1 MKNVWLVTTTT
12 KLISISPALLGS
24 VILWMSSL
32 VTTVNLASAEIKEGD
47 LILNFNSN
55 QSFETLIQQAE
66 ALAKQSIEQG
76 FAEKPVVTEVS
87 LTILVERH
95 GQIVPFL
102 RSKVSRSQW
111 QKNSNIQRW
120 TQYLVSN
127 SGVLLGFYNPTVSPN
142 DQSSPGT
149 STSRNENDA
158 AFRDD

>member
-1 MKNVWLVTTTT
+1 MKNVWVGTTK

-32 VTTVNLASAEIKEGD
+32 VTTVNLASAEIKERD

-66 ALAKQSIEQG
+66 ALAKQSIDRE
-76 FAEKPVVTEVS
+76 FTEKAALTEIS

-95 GQIVPFL
+95 GQIVPLL

-127 SGVLLGFYNPTVSPN
+127 SGVLLGFYNPSVSPTS
-142 DQSSPGT
+142 QASPGEPT
-149 STSRNENDA
+149 NRNENDPG
-158 AFRDD
+158 FRDD

>member
-1 MKNVWLVTTTT
+1 MKNTWVVTTA
-12 KLISISPALLGS
+12 KISNISLCLLGS
-24 VILWMSSL
+24 VILGMSSL
-32 VTTVNLASAEIKEGD
+32 VTTINPASAEIKERD

-66 ALAKQSIEQG
+66 DLAKQSIERE
-76 FAEKPVVTEVS
+76 FTEKSTLTEVS

-111 QKNSNIQRW
+111 QKDANIRRW

-127 SGVLLGFYNPTVSPN
+127 SGVLLGFYNPSVSPTP
-142 DQSSPGT
+142 QVSSGEPT
-149 STSRNENDA
+149 NRDENEPD
-158 AFRDD
+158 FRDD